1 MSLPINLSDLLNG
14 RTIYF
19 LKELHLTEARA
30 TGFPTIYDAMAKNGS
45 PAPVFDT
52 DDSTYFLVTIPV
64 HEAFGDRAGDRAGN
78 RALDLEFNTL
88 NDIIA
93 FCAQASVQASAQ
105 ALEQAV
111 SIIEQSTHDKVK
123 EVLAF
128 IPNWKSKELILEEI
142 GLSSHHKNKVKY
154 IDSLVEQGWI
164 ELKYPY
170 IKTHPEQRYKLT
182 DSGKRLLE
190 LINPEKTK

>member
-1 MSLPINLSDLLNG
+1 MSLPINLSDLLHG
-14 RTIYF
+14 RT
-19 LKELHLTEARA
+19 
-30 TGFPTIYDAMAKNGS
+30 
-45 PAPVFDT
+45 FDT
-52 DDSTYFLVTIPV
+52 DDSTYFLVTLPV
-64 HEAFGDRAGDRAGN
+64 HEACGDRASN
-78 RALDLEFNTL
+78 RALNLEFNTL

-93 FCAQASVQASAQ
+93 FCAQASAQASVL
-105 ALEQAV
+105 ALEQVV

-128 IPNWKSKELILEEI
+128 IINWKSKEMILEEI

-164 ELKYPY
+164 ELKYPD

-182 DSGKRLLE
+182 ESGKRLLE
-190 LINPEKTK
+190 LINPVKTK

>member
-1 MSLPINLSDLLNG
+1 MSLPINLSDLLHG
-14 RTIYF
+14 RT
-19 LKELHLTEARA
+19 
-30 TGFPTIYDAMAKNGS
+30 
-45 PAPVFDT
+45 FDT
-52 DDSTYFLVTIPV
+52 DDSTYFLVTLPV
-64 HEAFGDRAGDRAGN
+64 HEAFDNQAGN

-88 NDIIA
+88 NDIVA
-93 FCAQASVQASAQ
+93 FCAQASVQASALAS
-105 ALEQAV
+105 ALAFEQAV

-128 IPNWKSKELILEEI
+128 IINWKSKEMILEEI

-164 ELKYPY
+164 ELKYPD

-182 DSGKRLLE
+182 ESGKRLLE
-190 LINPEKTK
+190 LINPVKTK